1 MQARTTYTG
10 KTMKLNDLII
20 SVPKIISF
28 AIAIAVALGL
38 YIVLQKTE
46 IGRAI
51 RATSQNR
58 AVAKLMG
65 INENKIYCI
74 SFGISIALVGI
85 SGALLIPYFSIYPTV
100 GQVFSFK
107 SFIIVVLG
115 GKGSVIGALLG
126 GLIVGVIEKIGAQY
140 LSESYA
146 QVLVF
151 LLFILILLFK
161 PTGLLSKEKD

>member
-1 MQARTTYTG
+1 
-10 KTMKLNDLII
+10 
-20 SVPKIISF
+20 
-28 AIAIAVALGL
+28 
-38 YIVLQKTE
+38 
-46 IGRAI
+46 
-51 RATSQNR
+51 
-58 AVAKLMG
+58 MG

-85 SGALLIPYFSIYPTV
+85 SGALLITYFSHISYRRAGV
-100 GQVFSFK
+100 QLQV
-107 SFIIVVLG
+107 LHHCCPG